1 MWAKFFIIFC
11 LVISDFKLFAT
22 INDVEKTGDVLQIVL
37 PVSAFASTFIYKNND
52 NGSIQCLK
60 TIGSTFV
67 VTHALKRI
75 INKERPNGGGLGFP
89 SGHTSSAF
97 SGAAFIHRRY
107 GLKSGVPAYLL
118 ASFVG
123 WSRVE
128 TKHHDYWDVVAG
140 ASLGIISAYF
150 FTKPIS
156 NNSIEITSFQK
167 TPCVKIT
174 ISL

>member
-1 MWAKFFIIFC
+1 MWGKTFIIFC
-11 LVISDFKLFAT
+11 LIIYNFKVSA
-22 INDVEKTGDVLQIVL
+22 NNNHVEKTGDVLQVAL
-37 PVSAFASTFIYKNND
+37 PLSAFASTFVYNNYD

-97 SGAAFIHRRY
+97 SGAAFIDRRY
-107 GLKSGVPAYLL
+107 GVKAGVPAYLL
-118 ASFVG
+118 ACFVG
-123 WSRVE
+123 WSRVK
-128 TKHHDYWDVVAG
+128 TKHHDYWDVLAG
-140 ASLGIISAYF
+140 ASLGIISGYF
-150 FTKPIS
+150 FTAPI
-156 NNSIEITSFQK
+156 NHTTLEITSFQK
-167 TPCVKIT
+167 NACIKIT

>member
-107 GLKSGVPAYLL
+107 GLKAGVPAYLL

>member
-107 GLKSGVPAYLL
+107 GLKAGVPAYLL

-128 TKHHDYWDVVAG
+128 TKHHDYW
-140 ASLGIISAYF
+140 Y
-150 FTKPIS
+150 
-156 NNSIEITSFQK
+156 
-167 TPCVKIT
+167 
-174 ISL
+174 